1 MRNVWKGLVVGA
13 LTGMAGGA
21 AMDIA
26 SADRRKT
33 AEVAHDLME
42 EAPSVAKAVTDKATD
57 VLDDADVPGTVRD
70 VAQKVGESDGAKKAK
85 KVAKQVAADLDTNT
99 GRPNHSPADS

>member
-1 MRNVWKGLVVGA
+1 MKNAWKGLVVGA
-13 LTGMAGGA
+13 LTGMVGGA
-21 AMDIA
+21 AMDMAIGA
-26 SADRRKT
+26 RRRT
-33 AEVAHDLME
+33 VEVAQNVAE
-42 EAPSVAKAVTDKATD
+42 KAPSVAKAATNKAAD
-57 VLDDADVPGTVRD
+57 VLHDADVPDTLRD